1 MYCNIYVIITYIIL
15 YIITV
20 VELTINKL
28 MIYNKFT
35 LKYFRN
41 YNTEAWTTGRI
52 PKLVNVTLNDYS
64 HLSLLQIYNCL
75 LCPEDSIV
83 S

>member
-1 MYCNIYVIITYIIL
+1 MFCNIYVIITYIIL

-41 YNTEAWTTGRI
+41 YNTEA
-52 PKLVNVTLNDYS
+52 
-64 HLSLLQIYNCL
+64 
-75 LCPEDSIV
+75 
-83 S
+83 